1 MVGPIAQTFDLIS
14 SEYGWDDSIILDK
27 TLRRIRQ
34 ILAAILLR
42 HYKKQKDERLLISW
56 QTRSIAMVAANAG
69 SNASEE
75 LMQFAA
81 NLTVDADELKR
92 FSKEQKVSKP
102 IKSKTPVHAS
112 TQDSAVQEN
121 FEAAADRNN
130 FDMLAMFGMKVE
142 QGPPG

>member
-14 SEYGWDDSIILDK
+14 SEYGWDDTIILDK

-42 HYKKQKDERLLISW
+42 HYKKQKDERLLVSW
-56 QTRSIAMVAANAG
+56 QTRSIAMVVAAAG
-69 SNASEE
+69 SNSSED
-75 LMQFAA
+75 LMHFAA
-81 NLTVDADELKR
+81 NLTVDADELAK
-92 FSKEQKVSKP
+92 FSKEQKTTKSTQ
-102 IKSKTPVHAS
+102 SKTPVHAS
-112 TQDSAVQEN
+112 TQDSAVKEN

-130 FDMLAMFGMKVE
+130 FDMLAMFGTKVE